1 MVRRMKDAKDTI
13 DAYIK
18 SLEPYPQFLKEYGEY
33 IENYNL
39 IMSKNKNLENQKI

>member
-18 SLEPYPQFLKEYGEY
+18 SLEPYP
-33 IENYNL
+33 
-39 IMSKNKNLENQKI
+39 